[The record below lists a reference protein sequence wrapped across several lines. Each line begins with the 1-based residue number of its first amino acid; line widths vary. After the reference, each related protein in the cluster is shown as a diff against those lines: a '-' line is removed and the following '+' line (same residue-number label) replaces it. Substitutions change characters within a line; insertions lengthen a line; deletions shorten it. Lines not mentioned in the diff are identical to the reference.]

1 MDNTIK
7 IGILIPKS
15 QQYPT
20 LDRDFM
26 RGLKLNNL
34 NVKFYVES
42 IGIGA
47 DDKMIIEK
55 IQKLNFQEDISIM
68 IGLFGH
74 YNISEVYH
82 YTSKNDILLLVA
94 DTGAT
99 LPYETS
105 AYEGVY
111 INSFGLTESCYHL
124 GTYLTAKNYQ
134 KIVTSTSFYDS
145 GYGMLAAIEYAF
157 KEKSMFSG
165 HYITPFV
172 PRENESVH
180 MDQFINSHEPDAV
193 FAFYSGLY
201 AEENADFIF
210 QNKITKKYPF
220 YVTPFFINDKIL
232 EEYKKEPHELYVVS
246 SWMQNDTD
254 NIDFTNE
261 YKNKYSENPSAF
273 SVLGYENGL
282 ILNNILLNAENNL
295 NISSL
300 IEEIDKLNI
309 TGPRGNIEFDKDT
322 NRTMF
327 NHYMYKLNL
336 DSNSDISFNRIETFV
351 NDGHFIK
358 AFTSSA
364 KPEKVSGWQN
374 AYLCH

>member
-15 QQYPT
+15 QQYPA

-47 DDKMIIEK
+47 DEKMIIEK

-180 MDQFINSHEPDAV
+180 MDHFINSHEPDAV

-232 EEYKKEPHELYVVS
+232 EEYKNEPHELYVVS

-261 YKNKYSENPSAF
+261 YKNKYSENPSVF
-273 SVLGYENGL
+273 SILGYENGL
-282 ILNNILLNAENNL
+282 ILKNILLNTENNL
-295 NISSL
+295 SINSL
-300 IEEIDKLNI
+300 IEEMDKLNI

-336 DSNSDISFNRIETFV
+336 DSNNNISFNKIKTFV

-358 AFTSSA
+358 AFTSST
-364 KPEKVSGWQN
+364 KPEKASGWQN

>member
-1 MDNTIK
+1 MENTIK

-26 RGLKLNNL
+26 RGVKLNNL
-34 NVKFYVES
+34 NVKFFVES

-47 DDKMIIEK
+47 DEKMIIEK
-55 IQKLNFQEDISIM
+55 IQKLNFQEDISII

-74 YNISEVYH
+74 YNMTEVYN
-82 YTSKNDILLLVA
+82 YTSKNDILLLAA

-99 LPYETS
+99 MPYETS
-105 AYEGVY
+105 AYKGVY

-124 GTYLTAKNYQ
+124 GTYLTAKNFQ

-145 GYGMLAAIEYAF
+145 GYGMLSAIEYAF
-157 KEKSMFSG
+157 KEKPIFSG

-172 PRENESVH
+172 PREDESAY
-180 MDQFINSHEPDAV
+180 MGQFINSYEPDAV

-201 AEENADFIF
+201 AEENAEFIN

-220 YVTPFFINDKIL
+220 YVTPFFINDKIV
-232 EEYKKEPHELYVVS
+232 EEYKNEPHDLYVVS
-246 SWMQNDTD
+246 SWMQNDSDST
-254 NIDFTNE
+254 NFTNE
-261 YKNKYSENPSAF
+261 YKNKYSDNPSVF
-273 SVLGYENGL
+273 SILGYENGL
-282 ILNNILLNAENNL
+282 ILKNLLNAESNPD
-295 NISSL
+295 ISFL
-300 IEEIDKLNI
+300 IDQIGKLNI
-309 TGPRGNIEFDKDT
+309 AGPRGNIEFDKDT
-322 NRTMF
+322 NRTLF
-327 NHYMYKLNL
+327 NHYIYKLNL
-336 DSNSDISFNRIETFV
+336 DSTNNISFNKIETFV

-358 AFTSSA
+358 TSNSFT
-364 KPEKVSGWQN
+364 KPDNVGGWQN

>member
-1 MDNTIK
+1 MEDIIK

-20 LDRDFM
+20 LDKDFM

-34 NVKFYVES
+34 NVKFFVES

-47 DDKMIIEK
+47 DEKMIIDK
-55 IQKLNFQEDISIM
+55 IQKLNFQEDINI
-68 IGLFGH
+68 IVGFFGH
-74 YNISEVYH
+74 YNMSEVYN
-82 YTSKNDILLLVA
+82 YTSKNDILLLAA

-99 LPYETS
+99 MPYETS
-105 AYEGVY
+105 PYKGVY

-134 KIVTSTSFYDS
+134 KVVTSTSFYDS

-157 KEKSMFSG
+157 KEKPIFSG

-172 PRENESVH
+172 PREDESEY
-180 MDQFINSHEPDAV
+180 MGQFINSYEPDAV

-201 AEENADFIF
+201 AKENADFVS

-232 EEYKKEPHELYVVS
+232 EDYKNEPHDLYVVS
-246 SWMQNDTD
+246 SWMQNDSD
-254 NIDFTNE
+254 NSNFTE
-261 YKNKYSENPSAF
+261 DYKNKYSEVPTVF
-273 SVLGYENGL
+273 SILGYENGL
-282 ILNNILLNAENNL
+282 ILENLLLNAENNL
-295 NISSL
+295 STSSL
-300 IEEIDKLNI
+300 INQISKLNI

-322 NRTMF
+322 NRTIF
-327 NHYMYKLNL
+327 NHYMYKLNF
-336 DSNSDISFNRIETFV
+336 DSSNDISFNKIETFV
-351 NDGHFIK
+351 NDGQFTK
-358 AFTSSA
+358 AFNSFT
-364 KPEKVSGWQN
+364 KPDYVGGWQN

>member
-1 MDNTIK
+1 MENTIK

-20 LDRDFM
+20 LDRDFI

-34 NVKFYVES
+34 NVHFFVES

-47 DDKMIIEK
+47 DEKMIIEK
-55 IQKLNFQEDISIM
+55 IQKLNFQEDISII
-68 IGLFGH
+68 IGFFGH
-74 YNISEVYH
+74 HNISEVYN
-82 YTSKNDILLLVA
+82 YASKNSILLLAA

-99 LPYETS
+99 MPYETS
-105 AYEGVY
+105 IYKGVY

-124 GTYLTAKNYQ
+124 GNYLTAKNYQ

-145 GYGMLAAIEYAF
+145 GYGLMSAIEYAF
-157 KEKSMFSG
+157 KENPIFSG
-165 HYITPFV
+165 HYITPFL
-172 PRENESVH
+172 PRENESAY
-180 MDQFINSHEPDAV
+180 MNEFINSHEPDAV

-201 AEENADFIF
+201 AEENADFVN

-232 EEYKKEPHELYVVS
+232 EEYKNEPHDLYVVS
-246 SWMQNDTD
+246 SWMQNDSD

-261 YKNKYSENPSAF
+261 YGNKYSENPTVF

-282 ILNNILLNAENNL
+282 ILKNILLTAENNFST
-295 NISSL
+295 SSL
-300 IEEIDKLNI
+300 IEQIHKLNI
-309 TGPRGNIEFDKDT
+309 AGPRGNIEFDKDT

-327 NHYMYKLNL
+327 AHHMYKLNF
-336 DSNSDISFNRIETFV
+336 DSKNDISFNKIKTFV

-358 AFTSSA
+358 AFRSST
-364 KPEKVSGWQN
+364 KPEIVGGWQN

>member
-1 MDNTIK
+1 MENTIK

-20 LDRDFM
+20 LDKDFM

-34 NVKFYVES
+34 NVKFCVES

-47 DDKMIIEK
+47 DEKIIIEK
-55 IQKLNFQEDISIM
+55 IQKLNFQEDVSII

-74 YNISEVYH
+74 YNMSEVYN
-82 YTSKNDILLLVA
+82 YTSKNDILLLAA

-99 LPYETS
+99 MPYETS
-105 AYEGVY
+105 SYKGVY

-134 KIVTSTSFYDS
+134 KVVTSTSFYDS

-157 KEKSMFSG
+157 KEQPIFSG
-165 HYITPFV
+165 HYITPFI
-172 PRENESVH
+172 PREDESEY
-180 MDQFINSHEPDAV
+180 MGQFITSYEPDAV

-201 AEENADFIF
+201 AEENADFVN

-232 EEYKKEPHELYVVS
+232 EGYKNEPHDLYVVS
-246 SWMQNDTD
+246 SWMQNDSDST
-254 NIDFTNE
+254 NFTE
-261 YKNKYSENPSAF
+261 DYKNKYSEDPTVF
-273 SVLGYENGL
+273 SILGYENGL
-282 ILNNILLNAENNL
+282 ILENLLLNAENNFS
-295 NISSL
+295 ISSL
-300 IEEIDKLNI
+300 IEQIGKLNI
-309 TGPRGNIEFDKDT
+309 EGPRGNIEFDKDT
-322 NRTMF
+322 NRTLF
-327 NHYMYKLNL
+327 NHYMYQLNL
-336 DSNSDISFNRIETFV
+336 DSSNNISFNKIETFA

-358 AFTSSA
+358 AFTLST
-364 KPEKVSGWQN
+364 KPEQMGGWQN

>member
-1 MDNTIK
+1 MDKAIK

-20 LDRDFM
+20 LDRDFI

-34 NVKFYVES
+34 DVNFFVES

-47 DDKMIIEK
+47 DEKMIIEK
-55 IQKLNFQEDISIM
+55 IQKLNFQEDISII
-68 IGLFGH
+68 IGFFGH

-82 YTSKNDILLLVA
+82 YASKNDILLLVA

-99 LPYETS
+99 IPYET
-105 AYEGVY
+105 AAHRGVY

-157 KEKSMFSG
+157 KENPIFSG

-172 PRENESVH
+172 PRENESAY
-180 MDQFINSHEPDAV
+180 MDKFINSHDPDAV

-201 AEENADFIF
+201 AEENADFIN

-220 YVTPFFINDKIL
+220 YVTPFSINDKIL
-232 EEYKKEPHELYVVS
+232 EEYKIEPHELYVVS
-246 SWMQNDTD
+246 SWMQNDSTSTNFTD
-254 NIDFTNE
+254 E
-261 YKNKYSENPSAF
+261 YKNKYSDAPSVF
-273 SVLGYENGL
+273 SILGYENGL
-282 ILNNILLNAENNL
+282 IIKTILRNTESNTG
-295 NISSL
+295 ISSL

-309 TGPRGNIEFDKDT
+309 SGPRGNIEFDKGT

-327 NHYMYKLNL
+327 DHHMYKLNF
-336 DSNSDISFNRIETFV
+336 DSNDDISFNKIKTFV

-358 AFTSSA
+358 AFTSSN
-364 KPEKVSGWQN
+364 KPEKAGGWQN